1 MANHYLHNVQG
12 LFDTIAPNYDR
23 MNNIISLGTHR
34 HWRRQTMAQIHLRPT
49 DHVLDL
55 CCGTG
60 DWTIALAQEL
70 TATDGVI
77 GLDFSA
83 PMLKIAQQ
91 KVHQAHVDKQVW
103 LRRGNAMHLPFHD
116 NQFDVVTI
124 GFGLRNLPDKVQGL
138 AEIYRVLKPG
148 GQLICLETSQPDQP
162 LIKPVWQWYFTRVV
176 PWFGRLF
183 AHQYQ
188 EYAYLQE
195 TTRHFVSYRQL
206 VTLFQQAGFTQVHYQ
221 RFNFGAAAAHF
232 GTKPATTEVHHD

>member
-1 MANHYLHNVQG
+1 MANRYLHNVQG

-23 MNNIISLGTHR
+23 MNTIISLGTHR
-34 HWRRQTMAQIHLRPT
+34 HWRRQTMAQIHLQPT
-49 DHVLDL
+49 DRALDL

-60 DWTIALAQEL
+60 DWTIAIAQKL
-70 TATDGVI
+70 TAPDAVI

-83 PMLKIAQQ
+83 PMLRLAQQ
-91 KVHQAHVDKQVW
+91 KVNDANVSDQVW
-103 LRRGNAMHLPFHD
+103 LRRGNAMHLPFKTAS
-116 NQFDVVTI
+116 FDLVTI
-124 GFGLRNLPDKVQGL
+124 GFGLRNLPDKPQAL

-148 GQLICLETSQPDQP
+148 GQLVCLETSQPDQP
-162 LIKPVWQWYFTRVV
+162 LIRPVWQWYFTKVV

-188 EYAYLQE
+188 EYSYLQE

-206 VTLFQQAGFTQVHYQ
+206 VALFQTAGFTGVHYQ

-232 GTKPATTEVHHD
+232 GTKPLTEADHD

>member
-1 MANHYLHNVQG
+1 MSNRYLHNVQG

-34 HWRRQTMAQIHLRPT
+34 HWRRQTMAQIQLRPT

-60 DWTIALAQEL
+60 DWTIALAHEL
-70 TATDGVI
+70 TATDSVI

-91 KVHQAHVDKQVW
+91 KVQRAGVADQVW
-103 LRRGNAMHLPFHD
+103 LRRGNAMQLPFHD
-116 NQFDVVTI
+116 DQFDVVTI
-124 GFGLRNLPDKVQGL
+124 GFGLRNLPDKAQGL

-148 GQLICLETSQPDQP
+148 GKLVCLETSQPDQP
-162 LIKPVWQWYFTRVV
+162 LIKPVWQWYFTQVV

-188 EYAYLQE
+188 EYSYLQE

-206 VTLFQQAGFTQVHYQ
+206 VTLFQQAGFKQVHYQ

-232 GTKPATTEVHHD
+232 GTKPETTVTHDA

>member
-1 MANHYLHNVQG
+1 MANRYLHNVRG

-34 HWRRQTMAQIHLRPT
+34 HWRKQTMRHIHL
-49 DHVLDL
+49 DNAAHALDL

-60 DWTIALAQEL
+60 DWTIALAQTIASQGE
-70 TATDGVI
+70 VI

-83 PMLKIAQQ
+83 PMLTIAEQ
-91 KVHQAHVDKQVW
+91 KVARAHLQDRVW

-116 NQFDVVTI
+116 NTFDLVTI
-124 GFGLRNLPDKVQGL
+124 GFGLRNLPDKPAAL

-148 GQLICLETSQPDQP
+148 ARLVCLETSQPDLP
-162 LIKPVWQWYFTRVV
+162 VIKPVWQWYFTKVV
-176 PWFGRLF
+176 PLFGRLF

-188 EYAYLQE
+188 EYSYLQE
-195 TTRHFVSYRQL
+195 TTRHFASYRQL
-206 VTLFQQAGFTQVHYQ
+206 ATMFQQAGFQDVHFQ

-232 GTKPATTEVHHD
+232 GTKAVAK